1 MTSRIISLA
10 IGYCIGCI
18 QMAYIIGKL
27 KGIDIREHG
36 SGNAGTTNV
45 LRTLGMKAG
54 VFVFVFDFTKG
65 ILAGLIS
72 FLIFKD
78 STVACYAGFGAVLGH
93 NFPAQ
98 LQFRGG
104 KGVATSAGFMF
115 LLDYRIAIIV
125 LIYAVVVLYITRYMS
140 VVALSGFVLA
150 TILYY
155 YYYGFDEKFV
165 LVILLSLMAFYR
177 HKENIKRLLNGT
189 ENKFTVKKTANKA
202 IDNKKDK

>member
-18 QMAYIIGKL
+18 QMAYILGKL

-45 LRTLGMKAG
+45 LRTLGVKAG
-54 VFVFVFDFTKG
+54 IFVFLFDLTKG
-65 ILAGLIS
+65 IIAGLIS
-72 FLIFKD
+72 YLIFKD
-78 STVACYAGFGAVLGH
+78 NVVACYAGFGAVLGH
-93 NFPAQ
+93 DFPAQ

-115 LLDYRIAIIV
+115 LLDYKIAIVV

-140 VVALSGFVLA
+140 VVSLSGFVLTA
-150 TILYY
+150 ILYY
-155 YYYGFDEKFV
+155 YNYGFDEKFV
-165 LVILLSLMAFYR
+165 LVVLLTILVFYR
-177 HKENIKRLLNGT
+177 HRDNIKRLLNGT
-189 ENKFTVKKTANKA
+189 ENKFTVKKTTKINK
-202 IDNKKDK
+202 D